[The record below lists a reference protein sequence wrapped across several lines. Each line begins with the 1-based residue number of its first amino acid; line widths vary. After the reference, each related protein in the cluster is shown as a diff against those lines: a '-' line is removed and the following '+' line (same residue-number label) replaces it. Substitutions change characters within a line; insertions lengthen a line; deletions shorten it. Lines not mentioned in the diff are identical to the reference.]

1 MSTERDIESINASLK
16 QVGEQLKSYND
27 QAQQDIKAHAKLS
40 EETRAKVDE
49 LLTRQGELSAN
60 LQSAE
65 QKLAQIEQGGVHGRG
80 QGRGVTGDRGRRQR
94 QGAGCGDVCVGQVA
108 GDLEVHRL
116 LVAEAEGQGFVDPR
130 VLLQEIGQH
139 HPGPDLQRVSAQ
151 RLAQGGLGLFVA
163 AAGLQHQ

>member
-16 QVGEQLKSYND
+16 QVGEQLKAYND

-65 QKLAQIEQGGVHGRG
+65 QKLAQIEQGGGNGRG
-80 QGRGVTGDRGRRQR
+80 QAQSMGEQFTANEEFQ
-94 QGAGCGDVCVGQVA
+94 AW
-108 GDLEVHRL
+108 
-116 LVAEAEGQGFVDPR
+116 
-130 VLLQEIGQH
+130 
-139 HPGPDLQRVSAQ
+139 AQ
-151 RLAQGGLGLFVA
+151 RPGTRFSLDVKNTITSGGTSQIRLKKE
-163 AAGLQHQ
+163 

>member
-65 QKLAQIEQGGVHGRG
+65 QKLAQIEQGGVHAVHPAHRG
-80 QGRGVTGDRGRRQR
+80 LLAL
-94 QGAGCGDVCVGQVA
+94 AGGSARHKLVRHQHAAVA
-108 GDLEVHRL
+108 GVRGAVPQHAGKGVVVALNRL
-116 LVAEAEGQGFVDPR
+116 VRPDVP
-130 VLLQEIGQH
+130 H
-139 HPGPDLQRVSAQ
+139 H
-151 RLAQGGLGLFVA
+151 GGL
-163 AAGLQHQ
+163 